1 MTIAPTSETSHGG
14 TDPIRCSIEALFE
27 ALETPLLGYAFRLVQ
42 SGDLAQ
48 DLVQEAF
55 LRLHHHWES
64 VREPKPWL
72 FQTVHHLAVS
82 HIRKSSRLRQ
92 LDATKEGVDASMDPS
107 GNPFQLPDEWIA
119 HQEALGLVRLTLDG
133 LRFIQENVD
142 RFANDNSDDV
152 NVAFNLQAER
162 IIQQQEAASET
173 AERLRASFPEIGHT
187 YTFEQSLQFEDWS
200 SLELSVE
207 ARLSHLTVGWGM
219 RMGFVFLSLGAL
231 WVGLLMT
238 SALTRYGR

>member
-1 MTIAPTSETSHGG
+1 MTIVPTSETSHGG

-48 DLVQEAF
+48 DLV
-55 LRLHHHWES
+55 
-64 VREPKPWL
+64 
-72 FQTVHHLAVS
+72 
-82 HIRKSSRLRQ
+82 
-92 LDATKEGVDASMDPS
+92 
-107 GNPFQLPDEWIA
+107 
-119 HQEALGLVRLTLDG
+119 
-133 LRFIQENVD
+133 
-142 RFANDNSDDV
+142 
-152 NVAFNLQAER
+152 
-162 IIQQQEAASET
+162 QEAASET

>member
-1 MTIAPTSETSHGG
+1 MLQLGNQLLVEGDSRFAQK
-14 TDPIRCSIEALFE
+14 AFE
-27 ALETPLLGYAFRLVQ
+27 QAYSLSKNDAAFNEDARVQLRNLKTQQAFLGLNARNGFLENQLSNALEAK
-42 SGDLAQ
+42 GDSA
-48 DLVQEAF
+48 
-55 LRLHHHWES
+55 
-64 VREPKPWL
+64 K
-72 FQTVHHLAVS
+72 
-82 HIRKSSRLRQ
+82 
-92 LDATKEGVDASMDPS
+92 
-107 GNPFQLPDEWIA
+107 
-119 HQEALGLVRLTLDG
+119 DG
-133 LRFIQENVD
+133 LRFSQENVE